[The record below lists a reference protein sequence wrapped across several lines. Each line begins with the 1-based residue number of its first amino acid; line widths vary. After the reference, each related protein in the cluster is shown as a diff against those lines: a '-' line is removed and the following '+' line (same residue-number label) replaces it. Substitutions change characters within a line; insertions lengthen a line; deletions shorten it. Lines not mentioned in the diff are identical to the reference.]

1 MNQEARHGPLYFDL
15 NTGAK
20 IPSVGLGTW
29 KAPPGVVG
37 QAVIAAVKVLF
48 LQYFLEMVLSFQT
61 IMPKKNKIVWFILIC
76 PEIVFQLCRLVIGIL
91 TVLVFMTMRKR
102 YTLLSNFTLDHFMY
116 NPPATI
122 NFICFLWSPCAC
134 CAKFCVYLSFL
145 SYICCDAGR
154 SGTEGTIFLRGSAA

>member
-102 YTLLSNFTLDHFMY
+102 YTLLSNFTLDHFYVQPTSHYQFHLLSLISMCLLCQ
-116 NPPATI
+116 I
-122 NFICFLWSPCAC
+122 LCLF
-134 CAKFCVYLSFL
+134 KFFELYLL
-145 SYICCDAGR
+145 
-154 SGTEGTIFLRGSAA
+154 